1 MEMVPNGYA
10 KLDMGGI
17 NLGSTSS
24 QSITGLY
31 ARITDAVKTGKPIL
45 LCNIKGGASLPATPC
60 FGSAYPASSS
70 ANASWVILM
79 GVKTITVT
87 SASAAT
93 VTTAQPNAT

>member
-1 MEMVPNGYA
+1 MEMVPNGYV

-17 NLGSTSS
+17 NLGSASS
-24 QSITGLY
+24 QSITGLH
-31 ARITDAVKTGKPIL
+31 ARITEAVKSGKPIL

-60 FGSAYPASSS
+60 FGAVYPASTS

-79 GVKTITVT
+79 SVKTIMVT

-93 VTTAQPNAT
+93 VTTAEPNAT